1 MSHQITIDWPSPHIA
16 VISFQDPRRQNQW
29 CWAAID
35 EMGGVLGECRQQGAR
50 VLILASSLAGHW
62 YEHAWLQDLS
72 SGLED
77 KPMTGSGMGW
87 FTAQDELAGQPVIS
101 IAAISGDCSGGGAEL
116 GWACDF
122 RVAEQ
127 QARFSQPEIKIQ
139 LTPGIGGC
147 SRLSRLVGTGVAAQ
161 MVMTGRPVSAERLFQ
176 LGAVNEVVEEGEAL
190 NAAIALAE
198 SMLEN
203 SWAALL
209 SMKATLSSG
218 AELPL
223 AEALEQ
229 EQCAFQARVISE
241 EAKTALADVQAR
253 FDNGE
258 SIAEVYEYDK
268 Q

>member
-1 MSHQITIDWPSPHIA
+1 MSHQITIDWPSSHIA
-16 VISFQDPRRQNQW
+16 VISFQDPQRQNQW

-35 EMGGVLGECRQQGAR
+35 EMGEALSQCRKQGAR

-72 SGLED
+72 NRLDD

-87 FTAQDELAGQPVIS
+87 FTAQDELTAQPVIS

-122 RVAEQ
+122 RVAER

-176 LGAVNEVVEEGEAL
+176 LGAVNEVVEEGDAL
-190 NAAIALAE
+190 NAAIVLAQ
-198 SMLEN
+198 SLLEN

-209 SMKATLSSG
+209 SMKTTLASG
-218 AELPL
+218 AGLPL
-223 AEALEQ
+223 AQALEQ
-229 EQCAFQARVISE
+229 EQAAFQSIVIKE
-241 EAKTALADVQAR
+241 EAKAGLATVQAR
-253 FDNGE
+253 FNNGE
-258 SIAEVYEYDK
+258 SIEDVFDYNK
-268 Q
+268 